1 MRPSLHTLR
10 SSVFVDTSAFFA
22 LADQTDQNHTV
33 ARQYVEVVATALFTS
48 NVIVHETITLIRMR
62 LGFDQAVQFGKRLL
76 AETAI
81 PIVRVTP
88 DDERQAWKIFQRYR
102 DKRLSFVDCTSFAVM
117 QRLGIQTAFAFD
129 DDVRQVGKWIVH
141 PLPDEG

>member
-22 LADQTDQNHTV
+22 LADQTDRNHAA